1 MLLYEGFEIS
11 STAFRTV
18 YLLTVER
25 LALFLK
31 PCQYDKHRFGSF
43 PASTLEQSERADTAA
58 AFYRIDVVKL
68 MSVLFLVSNNGCH
81 RQFVHD
87 CDDLRKVVAPLLSDS
102 LAFATTR
109 LAELDYPPLGR
120 RPHGITFRRDVR
132 NSENLV
138 LISPMRH

>member
-31 PCQYDKHRFGSF
+31 PCQHDKHRFGSF

-87 CDDLRKVVAPLLSDS
+87 CDDLRKVAAPLLSNP

-138 LISPMRH
+138 VINPLSH